1 MTTYAKKAA
10 FPSNFALLYW
20 TLLAPKSLPSTC
32 QTGKSGRSY
41 AVARLFLIF
50 SRPVRWAR

>member
-10 FPSNFALLYW
+10 FPAKLRLTYW

-32 QTGKSGRSY
+32 WAGLTGLPH

-50 SRPVRWAR
+50 SRPVR